1 MTALIT
7 FAQDFQDFHLVR
19 GDRFAPFK
27 CPIPRFLAGL
37 LASVLGSRLDCNGSP
52 VRADRDTVILSDELS
67 EVKGR
72 RGLLDLRAGP
82 PAPAEVEC
90 PATKID
96 LSVAVPE
103 RNIEVA

>member
-1 MTALIT
+1 MPNPA
-7 FAQDFQDFHLVR
+7 
-19 GDRFAPFK
+19 
-27 CPIPRFLAGL
+27 IPRGIAGFSPL
-37 LASVLGSRLDCNGSP
+37 IRLDCNGSP